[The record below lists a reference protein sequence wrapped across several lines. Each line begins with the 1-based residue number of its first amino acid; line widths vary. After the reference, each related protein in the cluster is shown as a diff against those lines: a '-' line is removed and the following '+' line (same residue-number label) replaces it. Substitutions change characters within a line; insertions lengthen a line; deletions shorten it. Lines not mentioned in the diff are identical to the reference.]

1 MTRQV
6 HKIDATGQAVGRL
19 ASHIAMLLRG
29 KNKPSFT
36 PNMDE
41 GDIVEVS
48 NVELMKITGKKLEQ
62 KVYRKHSGFPGG
74 LKEVSMK
81 KLMSE
86 KPFDVLRNAVSK
98 MLPKIKFR
106 DDMMKRLKQ
115 VK

>member
-19 ASHIAMLLRG
+19 ASHIAILLRG
-29 KNKPSFT
+29 KNKPSFK

-81 KLMSE
+81 KLMAE

-98 MLPKIKFR
+98 MLPKIKCR

>member
-1 MTRQV
+1 MIRQV

-19 ASHIAMLLRG
+19 ASSIALLLRG
-29 KNKPSFT
+29 KNKPSFR

-41 GDIVEVS
+41 GDIVEIS

-62 KVYRKHSGFPGG
+62 KLYRRHSGFPGG

-81 KLMSE
+81 KLMAD
-86 KPFDVLRNAVSK
+86 KPFDVLRNAVSR

-106 DDMMKRLKQ
+106 DDMLKRLKQ
-115 VK
+115 AK

>member
-6 HKIDATGQAVGRL
+6 HKIDATGKAVGRL
-19 ASHIAMLLRG
+19 ASHIAILLRG
-29 KNKPSFT
+29 KHKTSFV
-36 PNMDE
+36 PNLDE

-81 KLMSE
+81 DLMAQ

-98 MLPKIKFR
+98 MLPKVRFR

-115 VK
+115 AK